1 MPHYHFRKFLNQI
14 PTLRNSIVLPQ
25 MCRSFVTREFFQFFS
40 IFFKQY
46 PADFHWQ
53 NQYLLHQ
60 DGYHIKNRR
69 LVVYNG
75 ATPLFSLKYTNIN
88 KETNILLK
96 DITFNNHKFI
106 YFLRYKEFVSHEN
119 AHFTS
124 NSSRAM
130 IHCITP
136 SIT

>member
-1 MPHYHFRKFLNQI
+1 MPYYHFRKFLNQI

-60 DGYHIKNRR
+60 DGHHIKNRR

-75 ATPLFSLKYTNIN
+75 ATPLFSLKYTILVRKLTFYWKILHLTTIN
-88 KETNILLK
+88 SSIFFDTRSSYCLNTPILLA
-96 DITFNNHKFI
+96 IAPVLWSFNHLKI
-106 YFLRYKEFVSHEN
+106 E
-119 AHFTS
+119 
-124 NSSRAM
+124 
-130 IHCITP
+130 
-136 SIT
+136 